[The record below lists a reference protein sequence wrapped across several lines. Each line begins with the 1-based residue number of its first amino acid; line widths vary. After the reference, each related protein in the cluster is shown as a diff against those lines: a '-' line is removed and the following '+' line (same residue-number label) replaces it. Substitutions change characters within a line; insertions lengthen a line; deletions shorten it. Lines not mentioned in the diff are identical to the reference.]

1 MPYIA
6 LRPCRFDRPYF
17 IGETIPDEVVDPAR
31 AEGLIAMGRIQR
43 TFAQESGESG
53 AELQGADSAPEEPAS
68 SDQAP
73 EEPASSDQAP
83 EEPAG
88 QAQEGADSA
97 PEGGDTGEDEK
108 NAEKPAEAKAAR
120 KKTSAKK

>member
-73 EEPASSDQAP
+73 EEPA
-83 EEPAG
+83 G

-108 NAEKPAEAKAAR
+108 AAEKPTAAKAVI

>member
-31 AEGLIAMGRIQR
+31 AEGLISMGRIQR

-53 AELQGADSAPEEPAS
+53 AELQGADSAPE
-68 SDQAP
+68 
-73 EEPASSDQAP
+73 
-83 EEPAG
+83 
-88 QAQEGADSA
+88 
-97 PEGGDTGEDEK
+97 GGDTGEDEK
-108 NAEKPAEAKAAR
+108 DAEKPAEAKAAI